1 MNIKHR
7 RLFIRYAKEAV
18 MHMAKRT
25 ILCGLMLTLIF
36 IISAIP
42 NANTIWASGGKVKLS
57 LWSYTDELQIV
68 IDRFEEENPGIS
80 VDLKKIPYE
89 EYLDK
94 LKPVLRS
101 GSNAPDL
108 FLGEYSHVV
117 ELVETRFWDDLSSWP
132 YKADVSDMYPFTV
145 EAGTDSKGKLRALS
159 WQAAPGG
166 FFYRRS
172 LAKKY
177 LGTDDPDKVGGMLS
191 TPDRFLE
198 TARKLKHKSDGAV
211 KIIAGYADYQH
222 YPFAART
229 KPFAAGGVLA
239 VEQPVSDYFDL
250 AKTMHDERLTAD
262 IATWSPPWFDE
273 MKKKDSGVFGY
284 ILPWWGLHY
293 VITPNARDT
302 MGDWGLCEGPAVYF
316 WGGTWVGI
324 YRYSTHKELAWQFVR
339 FMTLDRDSQKWWAIE
354 TGDFVSSK
362 TVVDR
367 IKGDFSAKLL
377 DGQNHYEFYARLVNK
392 IDGSLLKQYELDI
405 RNFLMGAIRD
415 YVQGKLTKER
425 AIKQFKEDVQNAFPD
440 IEVE

>member
-7 RLFIRYAKEAV
+7 RLLIRYAKEAV

-132 YKADVSDMYPFTV
+132 YNADVSDMYPFTV

-166 FFYRRS
+166 
-172 LAKKY
+172 
-177 LGTDDPDKVGGMLS
+177 V
-191 TPDRFLE
+191 FL
-198 TARKLKHKSDGAV
+198 
-211 KIIAGYADYQH
+211 
-222 YPFAART
+222 
-229 KPFAAGGVLA
+229 
-239 VEQPVSDYFDL
+239 
-250 AKTMHDERLTAD
+250 
-262 IATWSPPWFDE
+262 
-273 MKKKDSGVFGY
+273 
-284 ILPWWGLHY
+284 
-293 VITPNARDT
+293 
-302 MGDWGLCEGPAVYF
+302 
-316 WGGTWVGI
+316 
-324 YRYSTHKELAWQFVR
+324 
-339 FMTLDRDSQKWWAIE
+339 SQKP
-354 TGDFVSSK
+354 
-362 TVVDR
+362 
-367 IKGDFSAKLL
+367 
-377 DGQNHYEFYARLVNK
+377 GQK
-392 IDGSLLKQYELDI
+392 IF
-405 RNFLMGAIRD
+405 RHR
-415 YVQGKLTKER
+415 
-425 AIKQFKEDVQNAFPD
+425 
-440 IEVE
+440 